1 MFTASEGLCS
11 YFLWNNFFGY
21 GPNSNLGRYLKI
33 QGSILPGFISK
44 HTYIQRK
51 ILQFYHFENIYVHT
65 YSKIQI
71 MNFPTPGKKHTDR
84 HTPSRHSHWWW
95 PIRNEFGSHVMPGIC
110 SMPVTHEAQ
119 SRRNR
124 GEGIWC
130 SPLPDLGRSV
140 NPIQTRGADYP
151 HHINKPPSGFSD
163 LPTAMKPHCI
173 QD

>member
-1 MFTASEGLCS
+1 M
-11 YFLWNNFFGY
+11 
-21 GPNSNLGRYLKI
+21 
-33 QGSILPGFISK
+33 
-44 HTYIQRK
+44 
-51 ILQFYHFENIYVHT
+51 YVH

-124 GEGIWC
+124 GKGYGVHPSQILADQLTLFKPGGQIV
-130 SPLPDLGRSV
+130 PLTLLP
-140 NPIQTRGADYP
+140 A
-151 HHINKPPSGFSD
+151 PPPGFKKLSTPLVWIPCD
-163 LPTAMKPHCI
+163 IK
-173 QD
+173 